1 MKTSCIILAAGKS
14 ERMGELKPFLRFSE
28 NLTFLE
34 RIIQVYHSRHITNLI
49 IVVNDEVHQRMQKL
63 KSMPNN
69 HSKIIINPFPE
80 YGRFY
85 SIKLAMQ
92 ELRNDSFVYLQNI
105 DNPFVTEKTLLALKN
120 EICDSD
126 FAVPVFEKQS
136 GHPILLSAGVVTEIA
151 QTKDNNSN
159 LRIILS
165 SFQKHE
171 VEVHDP
177 GILININTP
186 DDYLKNFPKFGN

>member
-28 NLTFLE
+28 NTTFLE
-34 RIIQVYHSRHITNLI
+34 RIIKVYHSQHIYDPV
-49 IVVNDEVHQRMQKL
+49 IVVNDEVHHRMQKS
-63 KSMPNN
+63 KSLPNN
-69 HSKIIINPFPE
+69 SKIIINPFPD

-85 SIKLAMQ
+85 SIKLAMH
-92 ELRNDSFVYLQNI
+92 ELGNDSFVYLQNI

-120 EICDSD
+120 EICESD

-136 GHPILLSAGVVTEIA
+136 GHPLLLSAGVLKGIVQI
-151 QTKDNNSN
+151 KDNNSN
-159 LRIILS
+159 LRNILS
-165 SFQKHE
+165 FFRKRE
-171 VEVHDP
+171 VEVEDP

-186 DDYLKNFPKFGN
+186 DDYIKNFPEFGN